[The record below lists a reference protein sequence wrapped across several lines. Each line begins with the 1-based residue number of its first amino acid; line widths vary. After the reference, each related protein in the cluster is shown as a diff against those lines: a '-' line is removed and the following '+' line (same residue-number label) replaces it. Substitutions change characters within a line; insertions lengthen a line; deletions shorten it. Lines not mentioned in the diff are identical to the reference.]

1 MKSIVIY
8 SREGCHLCDIMIEEL
23 LPLIRDRLDLIVQDV
38 DSRHDWYEKYDTRV
52 PVMEYDG
59 ELICQYHL
67 DREAL
72 ARILSKQPL

>member
-1 MKSIVIY
+1 
-8 SREGCHLCDIMIEEL
+8 MIEEL
-23 LPLIRDRLDLIVQDV
+23 LPLIRDRLDLVVQDV

-59 ELICQYHL
+59 EVICQYHL

-72 ARILSKQPL
+72 SRILNKLPT

>member
-1 MKSIVIY
+1 VKSIVIY

-59 ELICQYHL
+59 ELISSIISIAKRSQG
-67 DREAL
+67 
-72 ARILSKQPL
+72 S

>member
-72 ARILSKQPL
+72 ARILSKHPL

>member
-8 SREGCHLCDIMIEEL
+8 SRDGCHLCDVMIEEL
-23 LPLIRDRLDLIVQDV
+23 LPLIRDRLDLVVQDV
-38 DSRHDWYEKYDTRV
+38 DSRHEWYEKYDTRV

-59 ELICQYHL
+59 EVICQYHL

-72 ARILSKQPL
+72 SRILSKLPT

>member
-1 MKSIVIY
+1 MKSITIY
-8 SREGCHLCDIMIEEL
+8 SRDGCHLCEIMIEEL
-23 LPLIRDRLDLIVQDV
+23 RPLIRGRLDLVVHDV

-59 ELICQYHL
+59 EVICQYDL

-72 ARILSKQPL
+72 SRILSKHPT